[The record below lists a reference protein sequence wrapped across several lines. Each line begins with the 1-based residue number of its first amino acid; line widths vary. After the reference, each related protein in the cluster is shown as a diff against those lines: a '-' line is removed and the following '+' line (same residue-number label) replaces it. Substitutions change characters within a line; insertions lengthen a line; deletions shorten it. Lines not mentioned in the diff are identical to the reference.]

1 MKELNFIVDGQQLKK
16 SANFPGVV
24 EKSKDFLV
32 ARFDGIP
39 VEYTCAAYFELS
51 WERGN
56 VYNAVIKD
64 GSCILPE
71 YCFTIPEDRSDYFDY
86 IVSVSVSGTNEQG
99 VRFTTNKVE
108 INLQE
113 TSYSDETT
121 NTPNIP
127 ESQFSEL
134 LALKGGW
141 YVQYTYGNTFSV
153 NAKTNT
159 MFASTDFA
167 NEISLAVEDDFEI
180 GNRCVLLFKTGDNPT
195 FDVDEN
201 FYVYGDDVENE
212 EFQPLRRTS
221 YFLTVDKTEDSVVR
235 VSCVRLSGYSGSGE
249 LEVDETLS
257 VYGAAAEARE
267 TGKQLETK
275 KHGYYDVV
283 EINQTYTN
291 VSTVEIEEEKLGL
304 CQDVIIQIS
313 GQMSQKEE
321 AGITFFLNFGGS
333 FINIPFVSNT
343 SGGFT
348 QIIKLEKMQK
358 DKLTTLIESGDAGG
372 ERYAS
377 VYSSTTPYPGS
388 SYMTLS
394 KYNTPDENV
403 FSTISIS
410 VFAR

>member
-16 SANFPGVV
+16 SANFPSVV

-39 VEYTCAAYFELS
+39 AEYTCAAYFELS

-108 INLQE
+108 IDLQE
-113 TSYSDETT
+113 TSYSDGTT
-121 NTPNIP
+121 NTPDIP
-127 ESQFSEL
+127 ESQFAEL

-141 YVQYTYGNTFSV
+141 SVQYTYGDAFSV

-167 NEISLAVEDDFEI
+167 NNIYLSVGDDFKV

-195 FDVDEN
+195 FDADEN

-235 VSCVRLSGYSGSGE
+235 VSCVRLSGYSGSGD

-257 VYGAAAEARE
+257 IYGAAAEARE

-275 KHGYYDVV
+275 KHRDYDVV
-283 EINQTYTN
+283 EIDQTYTN
-291 VSTVEIEEEKLGL
+291 VSTVEIEEERLGL
-304 CQDVIIQIS
+304 CQDVIIKIT
-313 GQMSQKEE
+313 GTMSQQVET
-321 AGITFFLNFGGS
+321 GITFFLNFGGS
-333 FINIPFVSNT
+333 FIQIPFT
-343 SGGFT
+343 SSTNGSFT

-358 DKLTTLIESGDAGG
+358 DKLTTLIESGNSGG
-372 ERYAS
+372 ARYTS
-377 VYSSTTPYPGS
+377 IYNSTTPYPGA
-388 SYMTLS
+388 SYMTVN